1 MASQWIPWVVGL
13 QQKSEVIRMARAC
26 NVTVLEM
33 AARCMVVWVW
43 AQDQTVDGMIKGL
56 SPPDVSAT
64 VGIAGMG
71 EAMVTVGW
79 LVDVGDAIL
88 FPNWKRFNGRS
99 AKQRLLA
106 AERKRRQ
113 RDEDVT
119 PEA

>member
-13 QQKSEVIRMARAC
+13 QQKPEVVRMAKAC
-26 NVTVLEM
+26 GVHPFEM
-33 AARCMVVWVW
+33 AARCMIVWSW
-43 AQDQTVDGMIKGL
+43 AQDQTVDGVIAGL
-56 SPPDVSAT
+56 TPADVSAT

-71 EAMVTVGW
+71 EALLAVGW
-79 LVDVGDAIL
+79 LHDIGDGIA

-113 RDEDVT
+113 RDKESG
-119 PEA
+119 A